1 MNHYIGCRNGKTD
14 AAIREA
20 VERSARTGKPV
31 AVVREETKKRIL
43 AKAREM
49 RAKIPVPLVV
59 DLKPGENRPE
69 EVCLLILEEKTEAR
83 KPEWKNL

>member
-1 MNHYIGCRNGKTD
+1 MNHYIGRRNGKTD
-14 AAIREA
+14 AIIREA

-31 AVVREETKKRIL
+31 AVVREETKRRIL

-49 RAKIPVPLVV
+49 RAKIPEPLVA
-59 DLKPGENRPE
+59 DMRPGENLPE
-69 EVCLLILEEKTEAR
+69 EVCLLIFEEKTEGR